1 MMGTFTMSDREKIAK
16 GRVKFDQFILGL
28 QVMGAANGFLDPAID
43 LGEMDSVSPDAMLE
57 LFLAA
62 FPDERPFRTEFAKED
77 RKSTRLE
84 LQSPDHLVCRLL
96 LEKKKIHIL

>member
-1 MMGTFTMSDREKIAK
+1 MIRRPPRSTLFPYTTLFRS
-16 GRVKFDQFILGL
+16 QFILGL

-62 FPDERPFRTEFAKED
+62 FPDERPFRTEFAKDLGQSQIRVNSDLWRQMHELVAK
-77 RKSTRLE
+77 KSPL
-84 LQSPDHLVCRLL
+84 PP
-96 LEKKKIHIL
+96 